1 MTFDICTLFPEMFET
16 FTKTSIIGRAVAQGL
31 IGVCTHQIREYSADE
46 KHRKV
51 DDYTYGGGAGMLM
64 QAQPVYDC
72 VSAVLGKADAG
83 DRTHVIYL
91 TPQGRVLTQE
101 VAKELTAYDRLVLL
115 CGHYEGVDERALEA
129 LDADGISIGDYVLS
143 GGELAAMV
151 LTDTVAR
158 LLPGVLGNEESAQ
171 TESFDEGLLEYPQ
184 YTRPE
189 VWMEKRVPQILISGD
204 HKKVDE
210 WRREQALQRTKERRP
225 DLYAA
230 YQKRQEADG

>member
-1 MTFDICTLFPEMFET
+1 
-16 FTKTSIIGRAVAQGL
+16 
-31 IGVCTHQIREYSADE
+31 
-46 KHRKV
+46 
-51 DDYTYGGGAGMLM
+51 
-64 QAQPVYDC
+64 
-72 VSAVLGKADAG
+72 
-83 DRTHVIYL
+83 
-91 TPQGRVLTQE
+91 
-101 VAKELTAYDRLVLL
+101 
-115 CGHYEGVDERALEA
+115 
-129 LDADGISIGDYVLS
+129 
-143 GGELAAMV
+143 MV